1 MVVLRTVLTRGGLV
15 ALGVLAVACGAPTS
29 PVADP
34 DFADDGEPP
43 GGGLALDVDTPVA
56 PGDGGAAGASSE
68 PDGTIAAGGVHT
80 CALDARG
87 GVRCWGRNVH
97 GQLGLGDRADRG
109 GAPDSVPARLA
120 SVALG
125 PGAAATF
132 VAAGEAHTCAVLA
145 SGEVACWGR
154 DEMGEASGV
163 AGGAGAATDVP
174 RRLASVAGAVAVA
187 LGDRHTC
194 VATDVGA
201 VRCWGSNEDGQT
213 GPGGA
218 APHGVEVAPGRKV
231 VALGAGGA
239 HTCAVLDDAS
249 LRCWGANAAGQL
261 GLEDTRTR
269 GRSASDF
276 GAALPAVDLGPGV
289 RASRVATGFAHTCV
303 LATDG
308 RVLCWGANEAGQL
321 GRGDGLS
328 PGAARGTM
336 GLALRAVDLS
346 PGAVAVAI
354 AAGRAHTCATLADG
368 AVKCWG
374 QNGAAQLGLGDRRPR
389 GAAAAELGADLPS
402 VDLGAGRLARG
413 VAVGLTHSCARL
425 EGPSVLC
432 WGANLAGQL
441 GVGDRST
448 RGAAPGEMGD
458 ALEPIRL
465 E

>member
-1 MVVLRTVLTRGGLV
+1 M
-15 ALGVLAVACGAPTS
+15 
-29 PVADP
+29 
-34 DFADDGEPP
+34 
-43 GGGLALDVDTPVA
+43 A
-56 PGDGGAAGASSE
+56 PGDGGAAGQLE
-68 PDGTIAAGGVHT
+68 PDGTIAAGACYVRWTRAEG
-80 CALDARG
+80 ALL
-87 GVRCWGRNVH
+87 GRTH
-97 GQLGLGDRADRG
+97 GQLGSATARIAAARRT
-109 GAPDSVPARLA
+109 VPARLA

-125 PGAAATF
+125 RVRPRRSSLRAS
-132 VAAGEAHTCAVLA
+132 AHVPWMN
-145 SGEVACWGR
+145 GEVACWGR

-174 RRLASVAGAVAVA
+174 RRLASVAGGVAVA

-328 PGAARGTM
+328 PGAARGPQK
-336 GLALRAVDLS
+336 RCRS
-346 PGAVAVAI
+346 KPRRR
-354 AAGRAHTCATLADG
+354 GRR
-368 AVKCWG
+368 
-374 QNGAAQLGLGDRRPR
+374 DRRGSRPLHDARGRRREVLGPERR
-389 GAAAAELGADLPS
+389 GAARSGTASAARPRRSSADLPS
-402 VDLGAGRLARG
+402 VDLGAGRPR
-413 VAVGLTHSCARL
+413 
-425 EGPSVLC
+425 
-432 WGANLAGQL
+432 
-441 GVGDRST
+441 
-448 RGAAPGEMGD
+448 AAWLS
-458 ALEPIRL
+458 A
-465 E
+465 